1 MVRDKGKKAIADKVQ
16 EIVKSYDSD
25 PSAVIAILQD
35 VQAEFNYLPREA
47 LVAVSEAMNIPLS
60 RVYEISTFYNAF
72 SLKPR
77 GRHVIEICA
86 GTACHVQGG
95 DKIMD
100 RFERELGISRGET
113 TSDGMF
119 TLEEVRCLGCCSLAA
134 VARIDGNI
142 HPFMKQDDIPRI
154 LKKYRKHEVK

>member
-1 MVRDKGKKAIADKVQ
+1 MVRDTVVKRIAERVK
-16 EIVKSYDSD
+16 EIIRNYDSD

-35 VQAEFNYLPREA
+35 IQGEFNYLPREA
-47 LVAVSEAMNIPLS
+47 LVVVSETMHVPLS
-60 RVYEISTFYNAF
+60 RVYEIATFYNAF

-77 GRHVIEICA
+77 GKHIIEVCA

-95 DKIMD
+95 ENIME
-100 RFERELGISRGET
+100 RFERELGVSRGET
-113 TSDGMF
+113 TPDGMF

-134 VARIDGNI
+134 VARVDGSI

-154 LKKYRKHEVK
+154 LKKYRKQEVK